1 MNVFTKIWEGLKLK
15 AKTSLNSSTKGEL
28 EVEDSSG
35 RLNYHNGTTRSP
47 VVTEAHSATL
57 TNKTID
63 ADQNTISNIENADIK
78 AGAAIDASKLAD
90 GSVSN
95 TEFQYLGNVTSDI
108 QTQLNTNA
116 TNISNH
122 LSDTTDAHD
131 ASAISNVPSG
141 NLAAT
146 DVQAALDELQS
157 DIDTRATST
166 DLSNHINDATD
177 AHDAS
182 AISNVPSG
190 NLAATDVQSALNELQ
205 SDIDTRVSASGSATL
220 TNKTIDGDDNTI
232 QDLALTSIKTNL
244 TDANKFIVR
253 DASGIPV
260 SNTKAVPTGDVVGS
274 SDTQTLTN
282 KTLTD
287 PKINVIVG
295 AEQSSTPSNPSS
307 GDRKLYFK
315 NDGKLYQLN
324 SSGIEVE
331 VGAGNTSL
339 NTIFQLIGTESLTD
353 WSTGDNATFLGGG
366 TLAGTF
372 AKETSAP
379 LNGISS
385 YKYTQAASSL
395 DDYLASP
402 VQSVPSKF
410 RGQTVFFTFSYKY
423 DGANTDI
430 QPVIYDVTNAA
441 IISDTT
447 LRLSLNST
455 TAATFM
461 TSVVI
466 PSSCTQIRVGFH
478 VKALNSGKI
487 LTFDDVQMSQDVL
500 PTVAIDN
507 RQSLI
512 YSVAQSS
519 FQDRSGELRFPSGFS
534 TANFTGSGILKVEDD
549 AGNTRTK
556 FTAVTK
562 CYVTL
567 TASAAFGGV
576 FKLQIFKNGT
586 AINDGDDV
594 TGNTYGGHASSS
606 VTLDVND
613 YITINAA
620 SSISNTADLFKLT
633 MIATAVSPA
642 ILTSNDQFS
651 SDTASFVFKSTA
663 IDTSVDPIGTF
674 NCYRY
679 ATTSSLVQTLSTS
692 APTQSTSSMNTDGFR
707 IFARNYTATSTD
719 ASPAKVVIYIG
730 KGLKGVNL
738 QTYKNTGKN
747 GILITDLVTSSS
759 VEYGLKYSYDGNTG
773 LLTIEGTGFVLG
785 GAAYIGYDNP
795 TDGSGTGYSSGY
807 VVINASKTPAL
818 TAVPYVQPRI
828 AYIKDVKSNNTSGGT
843 FTSGAWQTRDL
854 NTLEDPTGIV
864 TSLSSNQF
872 TLPAGEYDIDIAAPA
887 VQVDHHKAKLRNIT
901 DSTDDL
907 IGSNNFCNAGAT
919 VMNHSLV
926 KGRIVLT
933 SSKTFEVQH
942 RCSTT
947 FATNGFGGPSNFSV
961 NEIYTQV
968 KITKVK

>member
-339 NTIFQLIGTESLTD
+339 NTIFQLIGTESLSD

-385 YKYTQAASSL
+385 YKYTQAAGSL

-466 PSSCTQIRVGFH
+466 PSSCTQVRVGFH

-487 LTFDDVQMSQDVL
+487 LTFDDVQMSQDS
-500 PTVAIDN
+500 VALALTNVNDT
-507 RQSLI
+507 QTLS
-512 YSVAQSS
+512 YSAAQSS
-519 FQDRSGELRFPSGFS
+519 FQDRSGELRFPSGLTTSSFS
-534 TANFTGSGILKVEDD
+534 GPSVLKIEDD

-562 CYVTL
+562 CYVSLSFTVSL
-567 TASAAFGGV
+567 GV
-576 FKLQIFKNGT
+576 NVTMSVYKNGT
-586 AINDGDDV
+586 DVGNQIGSSAGGFSQISWDGTLEAGEYLTYGVDSSILNNGDLAKLAIIATKINPAIIVPQFGDDSYV
-594 TGNTYGGHASSS
+594 KVYTANGYGSSATKIRRFTTVDQNQGNAITYADSATNGASF
-606 VTLDVND
+606 
-613 YITINAA
+613 TINTAGLYNISYTDRMSSTGTIGISKNAPSLTTDIYSVAEANKLAQETVGGSNQTSSCSVNAWLAVGDVIRPHTDGVA
-620 SSISNTADLFKLT
+620 SASDATIFSITKIGYKALSAVPLPQ
-633 MIATAVSPA
+633 IATISE
-642 ILTSNDQFS
+642 
-651 SDTASFVFKSTA
+651 
-663 IDTSVDPIGTF
+663 
-674 NCYRY
+674 
-679 ATTSSLVQTLSTS
+679 VQT
-692 APTQSTSSMNTDGFR
+692 
-707 IFARNYTATSTD
+707 
-719 ASPAKVVIYIG
+719 
-730 KGLKGVNL
+730 
-738 QTYKNTGKN
+738 
-747 GILITDLVTSSS
+747 
-759 VEYGLKYSYDGNTG
+759 
-773 LLTIEGTGFVLG
+773 
-785 GAAYIGYDNP
+785 
-795 TDGSGTGYSSGY
+795 SGT
-807 VVINASKTPAL
+807 N
-818 TAVPYVQPRI
+818 
-828 AYIKDVKSNNTSGGT
+828 GGT
-843 FTSGAWQTRDL
+843 FTSGAWQTRTL
-854 NTLEDPTGIV
+854 NTLSDPTGIV

-872 TLPAGEYDIDIAAPA
+872 TLPAGEYYIDVAAPA

-901 DSTDDL
+901 DSTDAL

-919 VMNHSLV
+919 VMNHSLI

-933 SSKTFEVQH
+933 ASKTFEIQH

-947 FATNGFGGPSNFSV
+947 FATAGFGGPSNFSV
-961 NEIYTQV
+961 EEVYTQV